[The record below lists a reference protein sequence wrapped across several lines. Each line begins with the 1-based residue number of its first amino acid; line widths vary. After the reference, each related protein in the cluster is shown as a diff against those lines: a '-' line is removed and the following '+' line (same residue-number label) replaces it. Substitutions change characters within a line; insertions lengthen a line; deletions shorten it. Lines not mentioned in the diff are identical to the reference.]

1 MEKVFESENLYYVKI
16 NKELIND
23 YLNMINDKEVRKLI
37 SDKPFEE
44 VTYEGE
50 LEWINDKLKDNSV
63 VFSIMEK
70 ETNEFV
76 GNIELMNIRSNIGE
90 LGISITSNKQNKH
103 YGTEA
108 IKSMIN
114 YIYIN
119 KIVEELDLNVF
130 NFNERAIHCYE
141 KIGFVKDGVGITE
154 NDIHMKY
161 KR

>member
-1 MEKVFESENLYYVKI
+1 MDKVFESDNLYYVKVS
-16 NKELIND
+16 KELIND
-23 YLNMINDKEVRKLI
+23 YLNMMNDKEVRKFI
-37 SDKPFEE
+37 SDKPYEE
-44 VTYEGE
+44 ATYEGE

-63 VFSIMEK
+63 IFSIIEK

-108 IKSMIN
+108 IKAMIN
-114 YIYIN
+114 YIYEN
-119 KIVEELDLNVF
+119 KIVKDIYLSVF
-130 NFNERAIHCYE
+130 NFNKRAIHCYE
-141 KIGFVKDGVGITE
+141 KIGFVKDGIGKTE
-154 NDIHMKY
+154 KDIHMKY